1 MEDVYSSFKVIAH
14 EEKVK
19 QLKEGEII
27 TPVMVQWDI
36 SNRCNLQCNF
46 CFYLI
51 NPLSDWDKNA
61 IMPTEL
67 CFRVLDE
74 LKDLGVKAIEWTGG
88 GSVECHPD
96 YKRILL
102 ESKELGF
109 ENALVTNGTLLDN
122 DALDIIKDFE
132 WIRFSV
138 DAAYR
143 KTYKRIKDS
152 CGFTDVISNIKKLIN
167 IKEKSNVVGFSFIVC
182 RENYKEIVNAAKLA
196 KNLGCDNIR
205 FSLAMTPEGDSIFRG
220 IWDDCVKQLREA
232 KKLED
237 YNFKVFEF
245 SNRIFELEGS
255 AHSPCCY
262 YTDFVGVISPS
273 GVYPCCRLKDDEKF
287 NLGKLEEESFR
298 DIWFGEKR
306 NQFLDKIRNGCFYDC
321 WMTEKNKIITA
332 LVQPPKEHINFI

>member
-1 MEDVYSSFKVIAH
+1 MKDVYSSFKVLANPGKI
-14 EEKVK
+14 K
-19 QLKEGEII
+19 QLKRNEII
-27 TPVMVQWDI
+27 TPLLIQWDI
-36 SNRCNLQCNF
+36 SNRCNLGCNF

-51 NPLSDWDKNA
+51 NQLSDWDKDA

-102 ESKELGF
+102 KSKEIGF

-122 DALDIIKDFE
+122 EAFDIIKDFK
-132 WIRFSV
+132 WVRFSI
-138 DAAYR
+138 DAASGY
-143 KTYKRIKDS
+143 TYWSIKKRNH
-152 CGFTDVISNIKKLIN
+152 FNTAISNLEKLIN
-167 IKEKSNVVGFSFIVC
+167 IKDESNVIGFSFIVC
-182 RENYKEIVNAAKLA
+182 RENYNKIVNAAKLA
-196 KNLGCDNIR
+196 KDLGCDNVR
-205 FSLAMTPEGDSIFRG
+205 FSLAMTPEGDNLFSG
-220 IWDDCVKQLREA
+220 IWNDCVKQLREA

-237 YNFKVFEF
+237 DDFKVFEF

-255 AHSPCCY
+255 THSPCCY

-273 GVYPCCRLKDDEKF
+273 GVYPCCRLKDDGKF
-287 NLGKLEEESFR
+287 NFGKLEEQSFR

-306 NQFLDKIRNGCFYDC
+306 KQFLDKIRNGCFYAC
-321 WMTEKNKIITA
+321 WMNEKNKIITA
-332 LVQPPKEHINFI
+332 LVHSPKEHINFI